1 MVAIW
6 QELLS
11 LNWGDGLDEDLK
23 VATTGTLLLTQDL
36 HQDNDDEE
44 EEKEFFASCCQFL
57 ANVCNL
63 FYMFYW
69 SLR

>member
-23 VATTGTLLLTQDL
+23 VATTGPLLLTQDL

-44 EEKEFFASCCQFL
+44 EEKESFASCCQFFL
-57 ANVCNL
+57 ADVWN
-63 FYMFYW
+63 
-69 SLR
+69 